1 MQDSAPVAIVTGAS
15 RGIGKGCAIAL
26 AEAGYD
32 LVVAARTLE
41 PGEPQEMSETVQD
54 SDVRPVP
61 GTSLA
66 ETVAEIEALGRRAL
80 AVRVDLLEQGDMDA
94 LVERTLDEFGRIDVL
109 VNNARWVGRGY
120 KDPFLITPH
129 EVFEA
134 LAARER
140 ARAALP
146 AREGRPRDDR
156 AGRRGRR
163 AHHLAQRHRRVL
175 EAADERLDGAAGALL
190 RGQQGGLQ
198 PHRARPRQGDR
209 RAQRGDR
216 EPRARRRRRGAQG
229 GPARRRVRPREP
241 RLGARG
247 RAQLR
252 LHRKLA
258 HPMYYSGLTVFAP
271 EFAIER
277 GLVEPDEIAAGRTDR
292 WGQPGRVMATYS
304 GLVETI

>member
-26 AEAGYD
+26 AEVGYD

-94 LVERTLDEFGRIDVL
+94 LVERTLEEFGRIDVL

-129 EVFEA
+129 EVFELSLRVNA
-134 LAARER
+134 LAPLYLLEQ
-140 ARAALP
+140 
-146 AREGRPRDDR
+146 GRPRDDR
-156 AGRRGRR
+156 AGWRRRR
-163 AHHLAQRHRRVL
+163 AYHLAQRDCRVL
-175 EAADERLDGAAGALL
+175 ATAVERLDGAAGALL
-190 RGQQGGLQ
+190 RGEQGGLQ
-198 PHRARPRQGDR
+198 PHRARARQGDR

-216 EPRARRRRRGAQG
+216 ESRARRCGRGAQG
-229 GPARRRVRPREP
+229 GPARRGVRPREP

-247 RAQLR
+247 GAQLR
-252 LHRKLA
+252 LHRELA
-258 HPMYYSGLTVFAP
+258 APDVLLRPHGLRTGVRRRARARRTRRDRRRPAP
-271 EFAIER
+271 T
-277 GLVEPDEIAAGRTDR
+277 AGAS
-292 WGQPGRVMATYS
+292 PAV
-304 GLVETI
+304 

>member
-94 LVERTLDEFGRIDVL
+94 LVERTIEEFGRIDVL

-129 EVFEA
+129 EVFELSLRVNALAPLYLLGKVVPVMIEQGGGVVVHITSRNGIVESSKRPTSDWTGRPGLSYAVSKAAFNRIAPGLAKEIAEHNVAIVNLEPGDVGVERKAVQRGDAFDPANHDSA
-134 LAARER
+134 LAA
-140 ARAALP
+140 
-146 AREGRPRDDR
+146 GRSCAYIASSR
-156 AGRRGRR
+156 
-163 AHHLAQRHRRVL
+163 
-175 EAADERLDGAAGALL
+175 
-190 RGQQGGLQ
+190 
-198 PHRARPRQGDR
+198 
-209 RAQRGDR
+209 
-216 EPRARRRRRGAQG
+216 
-229 GPARRRVRPREP
+229 
-241 RLGARG
+241 
-247 RAQLR
+247 
-252 LHRKLA
+252 

-277 GLVEPDEIAAGRTDR
+277 GLVEPDEIAAGRTGR